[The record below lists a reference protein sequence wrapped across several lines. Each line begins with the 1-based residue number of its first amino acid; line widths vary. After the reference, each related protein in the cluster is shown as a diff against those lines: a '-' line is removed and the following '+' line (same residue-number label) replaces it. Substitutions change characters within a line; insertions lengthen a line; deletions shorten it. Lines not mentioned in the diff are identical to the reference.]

1 MPERIEIASG
11 GVSLAACRY
20 AGSGEGLLLLHGLAG
35 NRGEWTQVAN
45 FITSCE
51 VFAFDLRGHGQSE
64 HRPIDVSP
72 QAYCSDVAE
81 VVKAMGHERVH
92 LVGQSFGGHVAFL
105 VAAWHPELVSSLV
118 VVESDP
124 DGPEPQVFDR
134 VASWLRS
141 WPRPFPDRLAALEFF
156 GPSASGPAWVE
167 GLEERGGEYWPR
179 FDADVVL
186 KALEALTVRSW
197 WDDWLRIA
205 CPTWI
210 VRGDSGALPLE
221 LANKMAA
228 ALPNASVVTIPGAGH
243 EVHLDQP
250 ERLAQVLIQLLGRA

>member
-1 MPERIEIASG
+1 MPAWTEIVSG
-11 GVSLAACRY
+11 GVRLAACRF

-35 NRGEWTQVAN
+35 HSGEWTEVAN
-45 FITSCE
+45 LITSCE

-64 HRPIDVSP
+64 HRPIDLSP

-81 VVKAMGHERVH
+81 VVRAMGHERVH
-92 LVGQSFGGHVAFL
+92 LVGQSFGGHLAFL

-118 VVESDP
+118 VIEADP
-124 DGPEPQVFDR
+124 DGPNPEVLDR

-141 WPRPFPDRLAALEFF
+141 WPRPFADRLAALEFF
-156 GPSASGPAWVE
+156 GSATSGPAWVE
-167 GLEERGGEYWPR
+167 GLEEREGEYWPR

-197 WDDWLRIA
+197 WEDWAGIT
-205 CPTWI
+205 CPTRV
-210 VRGDSGALPLE
+210 VRGDGGALPLE

-228 ALPNASVVTIPGAGH
+228 ELPNASVVTIPGAGH
-243 EVHLDQP
+243 DVHLDQP
-250 ERLAQVLIQLLGRA
+250 ERLSQVLMQVRGGA